1 MSIEKIQSGCVP
13 VRCWGS
19 FVSWKESLTTLILVR
34 HGESEWNRA
43 GRIQGQI
50 NSPLT
55 DLGINQAKA
64 IREYL
69 SGILLNQQLEIYT
82 SPLDRALQTA
92 EIIAQGIEYPS
103 RKIII
108 EERLNDFNVGEISG
122 TFGWD
127 KVAEIFPE
135 QAQLRLQDPMRF
147 HPSGGESGA
156 EFEARLRSLLEDLKD
171 DGTLKLMVSHGIVN
185 KFIRG
190 ILKNLSGKEMVELGE
205 SQNTIYR
212 LEEGEETEIKIP
224 PTIRGKN

>member
-1 MSIEKIQSGCVP
+1 
-13 VRCWGS
+13 
-19 FVSWKESLTTLILVR
+19 LTTLILVR

-43 GRIQGQI
+43 GRIQGQV

-64 IREYL
+64 IRDHL
-69 SGILLNQQLEIYT
+69 SGILLNQELEIYT
-82 SPLDRALQTA
+82 SPLDRAIQTA
-92 EIIAQGIEYPS
+92 EIIAQGIDHPS
-103 RKIII
+103 SKIII

-171 DGTLKLMVSHGIVN
+171 DDTLKLMVSHGIVN

-205 SQNTIYR
+205 SQNTIYC
-212 LEEGEETEIKIP
+212 LEQGEETEIKIP
-224 PTIRGKN
+224 PSNREKN

>member
-1 MSIEKIQSGCVP
+1 M
-13 VRCWGS
+13 
-19 FVSWKESLTTLILVR
+19 TTLILVR

-69 SGILLNQQLEIYT
+69 SGVLLNQQLEIYT

-156 EFEARLRSLLEDLKD
+156 EFEARLRSLLEDMMD
-171 DGTLKLMVSHGIVN
+171 EGTLKLMVSHGIVN

-212 LEEGEETEIKIP
+212 LEQGEETEIKILP
-224 PTIRGKN
+224 SNREEY

>member
-1 MSIEKIQSGCVP
+1 M
-13 VRCWGS
+13 
-19 FVSWKESLTTLILVR
+19 TTLILVR

-43 GRIQGQI
+43 GRIQGQV

-64 IREYL
+64 TRDYL

-108 EERLNDFNVGEISG
+108 EERLNDFNLGEISG

-156 EFEARLRSLLEDLKD
+156 EFEARLRSLLEDLMD

-212 LEEGEETEIKIP
+212 LEQGEETEIKIP

>member
-1 MSIEKIQSGCVP
+1 M
-13 VRCWGS
+13 
-19 FVSWKESLTTLILVR
+19 TTLILVR

-156 EFEARLRSLLEDLKD
+156 EFEARLRSLLEDLMD

-190 ILKNLSGKEMVELGE
+190 ILKNLSGKEMVQLGE

-212 LEEGEETEIKIP
+212 LEEGEETEIKLP
-224 PTIRGKN
+224 PSNREEY

>member
-1 MSIEKIQSGCVP
+1 M
-13 VRCWGS
+13 
-19 FVSWKESLTTLILVR
+19 TTLILVR

-43 GRIQGQI
+43 GRIQGQV

-64 IREYL
+64 TRDYL

-92 EIIAQGIEYPS
+92 EIIAQGIDYPS

-108 EERLNDFNVGEISG
+108 EERLNDFNLGEISG

-156 EFEARLRSLLEDLKD
+156 EFEARLRSLLEDLMD

-212 LEEGEETEIKIP
+212 LEQGEETEIKIP
-224 PTIRGKN
+224 RTIREKN

>member
-1 MSIEKIQSGCVP
+1 M
-13 VRCWGS
+13 
-19 FVSWKESLTTLILVR
+19 TTLILVR

-43 GRIQGQI
+43 GRIQGQV

-55 DLGINQAKA
+55 DLGINQAKE
-64 IREYL
+64 IRDYL
-69 SGILLNQQLEIYT
+69 SGILLNQELEIYT
-82 SPLDRALQTA
+82 SPLDRAIQTA

-156 EFEARLRSLLEDLKD
+156 EFEARLRSLLEDLMD

-212 LEEGEETEIKIP
+212 LEQGEEKEIKIS
-224 PTIRGKN
+224 PTIREKN

>member
-1 MSIEKIQSGCVP
+1 M
-13 VRCWGS
+13 
-19 FVSWKESLTTLILVR
+19 TTLILVR

-43 GRIQGQI
+43 GRIQGQV

-64 IREYL
+64 TRDYL

-92 EIIAQGIEYPS
+92 EIIAQGIDYPS

-108 EERLNDFNVGEISG
+108 EERLNDFNLGEISG

-156 EFEARLRSLLEDLKD
+156 EFEARLRSLLEDLMD

-212 LEEGEETEIKIP
+212 LEQGEETEIKIP
-224 PTIRGKN
+224 PTIREKN

>member
-1 MSIEKIQSGCVP
+1 M
-13 VRCWGS
+13 
-19 FVSWKESLTTLILVR
+19 TTLILVR

-43 GRIQGQI
+43 GRIQGQV

-64 IREYL
+64 IRDYL
-69 SGILLNQQLEIYT
+69 SGILINQELEIYT

-92 EIIAQGIEYPS
+92 EIIAQGIDYPS

-108 EERLNDFNVGEISG
+108 EERLNDFNLGEISG

-156 EFEARLRSLLEDLKD
+156 EFEARLRSLLEDLMD

-190 ILKNLSGKEMVELGE
+190 ILKNLSGKEMVKLGE
-205 SQNTIYR
+205 SQNTIFR
-212 LEEGEETEIKIP
+212 LEQGEETEIKIP
-224 PTIRGKN
+224 PTIREKN

>member
-1 MSIEKIQSGCVP
+1 M
-13 VRCWGS
+13 
-19 FVSWKESLTTLILVR
+19 TTLILVR

-43 GRIQGQI
+43 GRIQGQV

-64 IREYL
+64 TRDYL

-92 EIIAQGIEYPS
+92 EIIAQGIDYPS

-108 EERLNDFNVGEISG
+108 EERLNDFNLGEISG

-135 QAQLRLQDPMRF
+135 QAKLRLEDPMRF

-156 EFEARLRSLLEDLKD
+156 EFEARLRSLLEELMG

-190 ILKNLSGKEMVELGE
+190 ILKNLSGKEIIDLGE
-205 SQNTIYR
+205 SQNAIYR
-212 LEEGEETEIKIP
+212 LEQGEETEIKIP
-224 PTIRGKN
+224 LQIEEKIETNSTC

>member
-1 MSIEKIQSGCVP
+1 M
-13 VRCWGS
+13 
-19 FVSWKESLTTLILVR
+19 TTLILVR

-43 GRIQGQI
+43 GRIQGQV
-50 NSPLT
+50 NTPLT

-64 IREYL
+64 IRDYL
-69 SGILLNQQLEIYT
+69 SGILLNQELEIYT
-82 SPLDRALQTA
+82 SPLDRAIQTA
-92 EIIAQGIEYPS
+92 EIIAQGIDHPS
-103 RKIII
+103 SKIII

-156 EFEARLRSLLEDLKD
+156 EFEARLRSLLEDLMD
-171 DGTLKLMVSHGIVN
+171 DVTLKLMVSHGIVN

-212 LEEGEETEIKIP
+212 LEQGEETEIKILP
-224 PTIRGKN
+224 LNRGKN

>member
-1 MSIEKIQSGCVP
+1 M
-13 VRCWGS
+13 
-19 FVSWKESLTTLILVR
+19 TTLILVR

-43 GRIQGQI
+43 GRIQGQV

-64 IREYL
+64 IRDYL
-69 SGILLNQQLEIYT
+69 SGILINQELEIYT

-92 EIIAQGIEYPS
+92 EIIAQGIDYPS

-108 EERLNDFNVGEISG
+108 EERLNDFNLGEISG

-156 EFEARLRSLLEDLKD
+156 EFEARLRSLLEDLMD

-205 SQNTIYR
+205 SQNTIFR
-212 LEEGEETEIKIP
+212 LEQGEETEIKIP
-224 PTIRGKN
+224 PTIREKN

>member
-1 MSIEKIQSGCVP
+1 M
-13 VRCWGS
+13 
-19 FVSWKESLTTLILVR
+19 TTLILVR

-43 GRIQGQI
+43 GRIQGQV

-64 IREYL
+64 TRDYL
-69 SGILLNQQLEIYT
+69 SVILLNQQLEIYT

-92 EIIAQGIEYPS
+92 EIIAQGIDYPS

-108 EERLNDFNVGEISG
+108 EERLNDFNLGEISG

-156 EFEARLRSLLEDLKD
+156 EFEARLRSLLEDLMD

-212 LEEGEETEIKIP
+212 LEQGEETEIKIP
-224 PTIRGKN
+224 PTIREKN

>member
-1 MSIEKIQSGCVP
+1 MA
-13 VRCWGS
+13 
-19 FVSWKESLTTLILVR
+19 TLILIR

-43 GRIQGQI
+43 GRIQGQV

-64 IREYL
+64 IRDYL
-69 SGILLNQQLEIYT
+69 SGILINQELEIYT
-82 SPLDRALQTA
+82 SPLDRAIQTA
-92 EIIAQGIEYPS
+92 EIIAQGINYPS
-103 RKIII
+103 SKIII
-108 EERLNDFNVGEISG
+108 EERLNDFNLGEISG
-122 TFGWD
+122 IFGWE

-135 QAQLRLQDPMRF
+135 QAQLRLQDPMYF

-156 EFEARLRSLLEDLKD
+156 EFEARLRSLLEDLMD
-171 DGTLKLMVSHGIVN
+171 DGTLKLIVSHGIVN

-212 LEEGEETEIKIP
+212 LEQGEEIEIKIP
-224 PTIRGKN
+224 PAIREKN

>member
-1 MSIEKIQSGCVP
+1 M
-13 VRCWGS
+13 
-19 FVSWKESLTTLILVR
+19 TTLILVR

-43 GRIQGQI
+43 GRIQGQV

-64 IREYL
+64 IRDYL
-69 SGILLNQQLEIYT
+69 SGILLNQELEIYT
-82 SPLDRALQTA
+82 SPLDRAIQTA
-92 EIIAQGIEYPS
+92 EIIAQGIDHPS
-103 RKIII
+103 SKIII
-108 EERLNDFNVGEISG
+108 EERLNDFSLGEISG

-135 QAQLRLQDPMRF
+135 QAKLRLEDPIRF

-156 EFEARLRSLLEDLKD
+156 EFEARLRSLLEELMG

-190 ILKNLSGKEMVELGE
+190 ILKNLSGKEIIDLGE
-205 SQNTIYR
+205 SQNAIYR
-212 LEEGEETEIKIP
+212 LEQGEETEIKIP
-224 PTIRGKN
+224 LQIEEKIETNSTC

>member
-1 MSIEKIQSGCVP
+1 M
-13 VRCWGS
+13 
-19 FVSWKESLTTLILVR
+19 TTLILVR

-43 GRIQGQI
+43 GRIQGQV

-55 DLGINQAKA
+55 DFGIDQAKA
-64 IREYL
+64 IRDHL
-69 SGILLNQQLEIYT
+69 SGILLNQELEIYT
-82 SPLDRALQTA
+82 SPLDRAIQTA
-92 EIIAQGIEYPS
+92 EIISQGIDHPS
-103 RKIII
+103 SKIII
-108 EERLNDFNVGEISG
+108 EERLNDFSLGEISG

-156 EFEARLRSLLEDLKD
+156 EFEARLRSLLEDLMD
-171 DGTLKLMVSHGIVN
+171 EGSLKLMVSHGIVN

-190 ILKNLSGKEMVELGE
+190 ILKNLSGKEMVQLGE

-212 LEEGEETEIKIP
+212 LEEGEETEIKILP
-224 PTIRGKN
+224 SNRGKN

>member
-1 MSIEKIQSGCVP
+1 M
-13 VRCWGS
+13 
-19 FVSWKESLTTLILVR
+19 TTLILVR

-43 GRIQGQI
+43 GRIQGQV

-64 IREYL
+64 TRDYL

-92 EIIAQGIEYPS
+92 EIIAKGIDYPS

-108 EERLNDFNVGEISG
+108 EERLNDFNLGEISG

-156 EFEARLRSLLEDLKD
+156 EFEARLRSLLEDLMD

-190 ILKNLSGKEMVELGE
+190 ILKNLSGKEMVKLGE
-205 SQNTIYR
+205 SQNTIFR
-212 LEEGEETEIKIP
+212 LEQGEETEIKIP
-224 PTIRGKN
+224 PTIREKN

>member
-1 MSIEKIQSGCVP
+1 M
-13 VRCWGS
+13 
-19 FVSWKESLTTLILVR
+19 TTLILVR

-43 GRIQGQI
+43 GRIQGQV

-64 IREYL
+64 TRDYL

-108 EERLNDFNVGEISG
+108 EERLNDFNLGEISG

-156 EFEARLRSLLEDLKD
+156 EFEARLRSLLEDLMD

-212 LEEGEETEIKIP
+212 LEQGEETEIKIP
-224 PTIRGKN
+224 PSNREKN

>member
-1 MSIEKIQSGCVP
+1 
-13 VRCWGS
+13 
-19 FVSWKESLTTLILVR
+19 LTTLILVR

-43 GRIQGQI
+43 GRIQGQV

-64 IREYL
+64 TRDYL

-156 EFEARLRSLLEDLKD
+156 EFEARLRSLLEDLMD

-190 ILKNLSGKEMVELGE
+190 ILKNLSGKEMVKLGE
-205 SQNTIYR
+205 SQNTIFR
-212 LEEGEETEIKIP
+212 LEQGEETEIKIP
-224 PTIRGKN
+224 PTIREKN

>member
-1 MSIEKIQSGCVP
+1 M
-13 VRCWGS
+13 
-19 FVSWKESLTTLILVR
+19 TTLILVR

-43 GRIQGQI
+43 GRIQGQV

-64 IREYL
+64 TRDYL

-92 EIIAQGIEYPS
+92 EIIAQGIDYPS

-108 EERLNDFNVGEISG
+108 EERLNDFNLGEISG

-156 EFEARLRSLLEDLKD
+156 EFEARLRSLLEDLMD

-212 LEEGEETEIKIP
+212 LEQGEETEIKILP
-224 PTIRGKN
+224 SNREEY

>member
-1 MSIEKIQSGCVP
+1 M
-13 VRCWGS
+13 
-19 FVSWKESLTTLILVR
+19 TTLILVR

-43 GRIQGQI
+43 GRIQGQV

-64 IREYL
+64 IRDHL
-69 SGILLNQQLEIYT
+69 SGILLNQELEIYT

-92 EIIAQGIEYPS
+92 EIIAQGIDYPS

-108 EERLNDFNVGEISG
+108 EERLNDFNLGEISG

-156 EFEARLRSLLEDLKD
+156 EFEARLRSLLEDLMD
-171 DGTLKLMVSHGIVN
+171 DSTLKLMVSHGIVN

-212 LEEGEETEIKIP
+212 LEQGEETEIKIP

>member
-1 MSIEKIQSGCVP
+1 M
-13 VRCWGS
+13 
-19 FVSWKESLTTLILVR
+19 TTLILVR

-43 GRIQGQI
+43 GRIQGQV

-64 IREYL
+64 IRDHL
-69 SGILLNQQLEIYT
+69 SGILLNQELEIYT
-82 SPLDRALQTA
+82 SPLDRAIQTA
-92 EIIAQGIEYPS
+92 EIIAQGIDHPS
-103 RKIII
+103 SKIII

-156 EFEARLRSLLEDLKD
+156 EFEARLRSLLEDLMD

-212 LEEGEETEIKIP
+212 LEQGEETEIKIP
-224 PTIRGKN
+224 RTIREKN

>member
-1 MSIEKIQSGCVP
+1 M
-13 VRCWGS
+13 
-19 FVSWKESLTTLILVR
+19 TTLILVR

-43 GRIQGQI
+43 GRIQGQV

-55 DLGINQAKA
+55 DLGIDQAKA
-64 IREYL
+64 IRDHL
-69 SGILLNQQLEIYT
+69 SGILLNQELEIYT
-82 SPLDRALQTA
+82 SPLDRAIQTA
-92 EIIAQGIEYPS
+92 EIISQGIDHPS
-103 RKIII
+103 SKIII
-108 EERLNDFNVGEISG
+108 EERLNDFSLGEISG

-156 EFEARLRSLLEDLKD
+156 EFEARLRSLLEDLMD
-171 DGTLKLMVSHGIVN
+171 EGSLKLMVSHGIVN

-190 ILKNLSGKEMVELGE
+190 ILKNLSGKEMVQLGE

-212 LEEGEETEIKIP
+212 LEEGEETEIKILP
-224 PTIRGKN
+224 SNRGKN

>member
-1 MSIEKIQSGCVP
+1 M
-13 VRCWGS
+13 
-19 FVSWKESLTTLILVR
+19 TTLILVR

-43 GRIQGQI
+43 GRIQGQV

-55 DLGINQAKA
+55 DLGINQAKE
-64 IREYL
+64 IRDYL
-69 SGILLNQQLEIYT
+69 SGILLNQELEIYT
-82 SPLDRALQTA
+82 SPLDRAIQTA
-92 EIIAQGIEYPS
+92 EIIAQGIDHPS
-103 RKIII
+103 SKIII

-156 EFEARLRSLLEDLKD
+156 EFEARLRSLLEDMMD
-171 DGTLKLMVSHGIVN
+171 EGTLKLMVSHGIVN

-212 LEEGEETEIKIP
+212 LEQGEETEIKISRK
-224 PTIRGKN
+224 IREKN

>member
-1 MSIEKIQSGCVP
+1 M
-13 VRCWGS
+13 
-19 FVSWKESLTTLILVR
+19 TTLILVR

-43 GRIQGQI
+43 GRIQGQV

-55 DLGINQAKA
+55 DLGISQAIA
-64 IREYL
+64 ISNYL
-69 SGILLNQQLEIYT
+69 SGIFINQELKIYT
-82 SPLDRALQTA
+82 SPLDRAIQTA
-92 EIIAQGIEYPS
+92 KIIAQGIDCFGSEL
-103 RKIII
+103 II
-108 EERLNDFNVGEISG
+108 EERLNDFNLGEISG

-135 QAQLRLQDPMRF
+135 QAKLRLQDPMRF

-156 EFEARLRSLLEDLKD
+156 DFEARLRSLLEDLMD

-190 ILKNLSGKEMVELGE
+190 ILKNLSGKEMINLGE

-212 LEEGEETEIKIP
+212 LEQGEETEIKIP
-224 PTIRGKN
+224 PSNREKS